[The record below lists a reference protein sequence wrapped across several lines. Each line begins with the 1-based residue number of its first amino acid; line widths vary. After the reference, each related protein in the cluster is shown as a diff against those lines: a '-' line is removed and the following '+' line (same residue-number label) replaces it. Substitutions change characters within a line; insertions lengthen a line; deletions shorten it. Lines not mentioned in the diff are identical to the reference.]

1 MSWAFLFALHTA
13 AELFLVGIECQT
25 RLEQVK
31 TRQCEIGVAVTG
43 GGIETGRLPLA
54 V

>member
-13 AELFLVGIECQT
+13 SELFLVGIERQP

-31 TRQCEIGVAVTG
+31 PRQCEIGVTVTG
-43 GGIETGRLPLA
+43 GGIETGRLSLA